1 MSYKLSAINFVRRDV
16 MNDKLVSLMAD
27 LMEEETIAMVK
38 ELINGGAD
46 PMAILNDARSAMEVV
61 GKRFE
66 SGEYFIPDLFMAG
79 EMMKGISEIV
89 KPLLKEGDTSTKK
102 GKVLIGTVAGDIHDI
117 GKDIVTFMLDVSGY
131 DILDLGIDVPVSTF
145 VEKTREFKPQVV
157 GLSGFLTLAFDSMK
171 ETIEVLEQAGL
182 RDKVK
187 IMIGGGQMDDEVRKY
202 VRADAYG
209 KDAVAAVNLCRQW
222 IGG

>member
-1 MSYKLSAINFVRRDV
+1 MDA
-16 MNDKLVSLMAD
+16 KLVELMSD
-27 LMEEETIAMVK
+27 LMEDEVLVLVK
-38 ELINGGAD
+38 EKIARGDD
-46 PMAILNDARSAMEVV
+46 PMAILDDARQAMELV

-66 SGEYFIPDLFMAG
+66 TCEYFIPDLIMAG
-79 EMMKGISEIV
+79 EILKEISEMV
-89 KPLLKEGDTSTKK
+89 KPLLEKTGPGSKK

-131 DILDLGIDVPVSTF
+131 EVLDIGIDVPVQTF
-145 VEKTREFKPQVV
+145 VQKIKEYQPNVV

-171 ETIEVLEQAGL
+171 KTIEAIEKEGL

-187 IMIGGGQMDDEVRKY
+187 IMIGGGQIDETVRTY
-202 VRADAYG
+202 VGADAYG
-209 KDAVAAVNLCRQW
+209 KDAVAGVQLCKQW